1 MGIVGY
7 FILTVVKKNSLKS
20 VLSKVKQHRERN
32 KIFNQKKNEVKKSR
46 ELSQR
51 FLFNNR
57 ESQTA

>member
-7 FILTVVKKNSLKS
+7 FILIVVKKNSLKS